1 MVVTCISIYDCLDC
15 LLAAEGWLT
24 YVQLNRYRN
33 HADLC
38 GCDVCAALRRT
49 RSTLEWIRRDP
60 AKFQPDETTSPA
72 QQAPGPAGS
81 PPQAAGTGTG
91 YAG

>member
-33 HADLC
+33 HVDLC
-38 GCDVCAALRRT
+38 GCDVCTALRRT
-49 RSTLEWIRRDP
+49 RGTIEWIRRDT
-60 AKFQPDETTSPA
+60 AKFQLVETTTEA

-81 PPQAAGTGTG
+81 SAEAAG
-91 YAG
+91 AGANSAN